1 MKLYHDVFLKY
12 DATLIEINPM
22 SESNDGAGGYFLFS
36 SYFSWPL
43 MLSFQCSVML
53 PTYWLNIVVT

>member
-12 DATLIEINPM
+12 DATMIEINPM

-36 SYFSWPL
+36 SYFSWLL
-43 MLSFQCSVML
+43 MLNFQYSVIM
-53 PTYWLNIVVT
+53 PTY